1 MVTRVEW
8 FVRLALLAYKVLD
21 KLYRIYDSLTPQER
35 EAIRNH
41 LGAIYCILQNV
52 ANRRNETGNPLP
64 MLMLPPLEA
73 KEDVPNVRKRGRIQF
88 RDRSRQ
94 FRQNARLTA
103 RTIREYQASFTTDDV
118 KEMGRHLNDVR
129 QILSDAERRSRR

>member
-1 MVTRVEW
+1 MMTRVDW

-35 EAIRNH
+35 AAIRHH

-52 ANRRNETGNPLP
+52 AKRRNDTRNQLP
-64 MLMLPPLEA
+64 MLLLPPLEMT
-73 KEDVPNVRKRGRIQF
+73 DDMPNERKRGRIRF
-88 RDRSRQ
+88 RDRSKR

-103 RTIREYQASFTTDDV
+103 RTIREYQASFTAEDV
-118 KEMGRHLNDVR
+118 KEVGRHLNDVR
-129 QILSDAERRSRR
+129 QILFNAERRSRK